1 MSNDHKPLD
10 IERSFGL
17 GVLLKL
23 TKKNTAGIEIT
34 TDGRRFSSNVSV
46 GELSKAVDTVLETHN
61 IKIKS
66 EV

>member
-23 TKKNTAGIEIT
+23 TKKHVDGVEIS
-34 TDGRRFSSNVSV
+34 TDGERFSSNLSV
-46 GELSKAVDTVLETHN
+46 RDLSKAVDTVLETHN
-61 IKIKS
+61 IRIKTRI
-66 EV
+66 